1 MKIRIYETGNL
12 DLYTVTEMLCQ
23 RDKQSN
29 FTPNTRWIE
38 SQSEITTEAH
48 SRETGLQKKY
58 MDLYVRWLGVELV
71 IKWLTEN
78 QISFEVISY
87 DLLSDEQQA
96 LEEQYPDEEF
106 EPEETLLN

>member
-12 DLYTVTEMLCQ
+12 DLDTVAEMLCQ

-29 FTPNTRWIE
+29 FIPDSRWIE
-38 SQSEITTEAH
+38 SQSEITTDAH
-48 SRETGLQKKY
+48 FGETGYQKKY
-58 MDLYVRWLGVELV
+58 MDLYIRWIGVEHV

-78 QISFEVISY
+78 QIVFEVISY
-87 DLLSDEQQA
+87 ELLSDEQQA

-106 EPEETLLN
+106 EPKETLLN